1 MTTTPLTEA
10 AVYQNFRLP
19 KLPKK
24 ILEVVLFLEKF
35 PEGLASTQISQALRG
50 IAASSAW
57 SQEITHARL
66 AATRKQLQ
74 RARKYLSRTQAQL
87 ELRYCAKNRVWRA
100 IRTQHESLIN

>member
-1 MTTTPLTEA
+1 MTTTALTEA
-10 AVYQNFRLP
+10 SVYENFRLP

-50 IAASSAW
+50 IAVASAW
-57 SQEITHARL
+57 SQDITNARL

-87 ELRYCAKNRVWRA
+87 ELRYCARNRVWRA
-100 IRTQHESLIN
+100 VWIQQDSIIN